1 MQIVKK
7 RKGKIRV
14 WIVILLIVGVIA
26 LGMAGAVVLT
36 APGRNE
42 LQNMV
47 IADVDF
53 NSCATGFIR
62 VHTAEQRTASETLR
76 LR

>member
-42 LQNMV
+42 LKNMV

-53 NSCATGFIR
+53 KQLREGFIR